1 MKKLVVLLCA
11 LLALGSSAQ
20 ALEVSA
26 PSALLMEKETGT
38 VLFAKDEHAKLEPAS
53 VTKVMTLLLT
63 MEAIDSGRVSMDE
76 EVTVSDRAA
85 SMGGSQVYLEPG
97 EKMTVSELLKCLV
110 VVSAN
115 DASVALA
122 EHIYGSEDSFILAM
136 NERAQQLGMKNTHY
150 VNTTGLDADGHY
162 SSALDVALVTRE
174 LLKHPT
180 ILEYTTIWMDTIRN
194 GAFGL
199 ANTNKLIRFYSG
211 ANGMKTGY
219 TTEAKYCLSGTACRD
234 GMTLIAVV
242 LGGESSDERFAT
254 AKQLD
259 YGFANYRIVTPE
271 KLDIE
276 PIRVERGLNDYSELE
291 YDSFSLLLEKGK
303 EAKIE
308 QRLTIEPSLQAPVEK
323 GAVAGYVEFYVDG
336 ELQTK
341 VPIRVTADN
350 GEIGFSDIF
359 SRVLKKLLAFA

>member
-1 MKKLVVLLCA
+1 MR
-11 LLALGSSAQ
+11 
-20 ALEVSA
+20 
-26 PSALLMEKETGT
+26 T
-38 VLFAKDEHAKLEPAS
+38 V
-53 VTKVMTLLLT
+53 
-63 MEAIDSGRVSMDE
+63 
-76 EVTVSDRAA
+76 
-85 SMGGSQVYLEPG
+85 
-97 EKMTVSELLKCLV
+97 
-110 VVSAN
+110 
-115 DASVALA
+115 
-122 EHIYGSEDSFILAM
+122 
-136 NERAQQLGMKNTHY
+136 THP
-150 VNTTGLDADGHY
+150 
-162 SSALDVALVTRE
+162 SALDVALVTRE

-194 GAFGL
+194 GAFGIL

-254 AKQLD
+254 AKQMLD

>member
-1 MKKLVVLLCA
+1 
-11 LLALGSSAQ
+11 
-20 ALEVSA
+20 
-26 PSALLMEKETGT
+26 
-38 VLFAKDEHAKLEPAS
+38 
-53 VTKVMTLLLT
+53 
-63 MEAIDSGRVSMDE
+63 
-76 EVTVSDRAA
+76 
-85 SMGGSQVYLEPG
+85 MGGSQVYLEPG
-97 EKMTVSELLKCLV
+97 EKMSVSELLKCLV

-136 NERAQQLGMKNTHY
+136 NERAAQLGMKNTNY

-254 AKQLD
+254 AKQMLD

-276 PIRVERGLNDYSELE
+276 PIRVERGISDFSELE

-308 QRLTIEPSLQAPVEK
+308 QRITLEPSLQAPVAK
-323 GAVAGYVEFYVDG
+323 GDVAGYVEFYVDG

-341 VPIRVTADN
+341 VPVRVTEDN